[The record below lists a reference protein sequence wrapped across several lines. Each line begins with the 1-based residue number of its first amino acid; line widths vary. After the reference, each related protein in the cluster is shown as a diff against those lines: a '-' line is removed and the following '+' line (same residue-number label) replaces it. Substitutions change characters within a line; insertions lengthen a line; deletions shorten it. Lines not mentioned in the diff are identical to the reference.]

1 MGTLIP
7 REKGNNIYYIYQ
19 ETYREKINKKDYG
32 KTRGS
37 GRSRV
42 CTRATYLGTAEKILK
57 CVKEK
62 RSPVKVKTRDFGMIA
77 AAYQTAF
84 EIELPQILKK
94 HIKGERF
101 ETNLWIYF
109 FVTIVNRLDHAT
121 SKEKMSGWL
130 KKTILPELMN
140 INPNKFTGK
149 NFWYATDDVISEKE
163 LQTQRKEEKIE
174 SDPFVCIDDA
184 IFTAIE
190 TELFYRIDQLMGLSP
205 SVICYDTTNFFTY
218 IEEPKRSELAN
229 TCHSKDSKN
238 HLRHVGLLMAV
249 EKSFGIPLI
258 SRVYRANCHDSK
270 LFSFI
275 LADLI
280 ISLRNLCGSDSD
292 LVLILD
298 KGNNSKENFSSMVGK
313 INWVGALVPSHYED
327 LIDIEL
333 DKYHGSWKDRQYYRC
348 KKKVMDIECVVVL
361 TFSVSTK
368 RKKKYSLRRGI
379 EKLKYDIVKKWESY
393 KKIPKSITPGI
404 NTMKKKSRY
413 GACFKISVRDG
424 KLHFEENEKE
434 IKEREKRFGKSL
446 IFSNMLEA
454 ETGYLID
461 TYNEKNII
469 EDNFHLLK
477 DSTIIRFRPIRHW
490 TDSKIRAYAFCCVV
504 SMILMRVMQW
514 MTEQAGYKMSTN
526 VLKDELTDIQEV
538 IMVYSS
544 TEAERKIT
552 ERSAVQEKLWRI
564 FKLEEIEKNMLLHK

>member
-1 MGTLIP
+1 MGTIIT
-7 REKGNNIYYIYQ
+7 RNQGDKTYYVYQ
-19 ETYREKINKKDYG
+19 ETYREKINKKDFG

-37 GRSRV
+37 GKSRV

-62 RSPVKVKTRDFGMIA
+62 RAPVKVKTRNFGLIA

-84 EIELPQILKK
+84 EIELPQILMKY
-94 HIKGERF
+94 INGERF

-140 INPNKFTGK
+140 IKPNNFTGK
-149 NFWYATDDVISEKE
+149 NFWYATDDIISEKE
-163 LQTQRKEEKIE
+163 LQKRRKEEKNE
-174 SDPFVCIDDA
+174 SDPFACIDDT

-205 SVICYDTTNFFTY
+205 SVICYDTTNFYTY

-270 LFSFI
+270 LFSLI

-280 ISLRNLCGSDSD
+280 ISLKKLCGSESD

-313 INWVGALVPSHYED
+313 INWVGALVPSHHED

-333 DKYHGSWKDRQYYRC
+333 DKYHGIWKDRRYYRC
-348 KKKVMDIECVVVL
+348 EKNVMGMECVIVL
-361 TFSVSTK
+361 TFNTATK
-368 RKKKYSLRRGI
+368 RKKMHSLRRGI
-379 EKLKYDIVKKWESY
+379 EKLKYEVIKKWESY
-393 KKIPKSITPGI
+393 KKTPKFITQGI

-413 GACFKISVRDG
+413 GKCIKISIHDR

-434 IKEREKRFGKSL
+434 IKEREKRFGKNL

-469 EDNFHLLK
+469 EDDFHLLK
-477 DSTIIRFRPIRHW
+477 DITIIRFRPIRHW

-514 MTEQAGYKMSTN
+514 MTEQVGYKMSTN

-538 IMVYSS
+538 VMIYSS
-544 TEAERKIT
+544 TEAERRIT
-552 ERSAVQEKLWRI
+552 ERSAVQKKLWEI
-564 FKLEEIEKNMLLHK
+564 FKLEEIEKKLLLHH

>member
-1 MGTLIP
+1 MGTIIP
-7 REKGNNIYYIYQ
+7 REKGNNTYYIYQ
-19 ETYREKINKKDYG
+19 ETYREKINKNDYG

-37 GRSRV
+37 GKSRV

-77 AAYQTAF
+77 AAYQAAF

-130 KKTILPELMN
+130 KKTILPELMD

-238 HLRHVGLLMAV
+238 HLKHVGLLMAV

-280 ISLRNLCGSDSD
+280 ISLKKLCGSDSD

-327 LIDIEL
+327 LIDIKL
-333 DKYHGSWKDRQYYRC
+333 DKYHGFWKDRRYYRC
-348 KKKVMDIECVVVL
+348 KKKVMNIKCVVVL
-361 TFSVSTK
+361 TFSESTK

-413 GACFKISVRDG
+413 GACLKISVRDG
-424 KLHFEENEKE
+424 KLHFEENETE
-434 IKEREKRFGKSL
+434 IKKREKRFGKSL

-469 EDNFHLLK
+469 EDDFHLLK
-477 DSTIIRFRPIRHW
+477 DITIIRFRPIRHW

-564 FKLEEIEKNMLLHK
+564 FKLEEIENNMLLHK

>member
-1 MGTLIP
+1 MGTITK
-7 REKGNNIYYIYQ
+7 RSQGGKIYYVYQ
-19 ETYREKINKKDYG
+19 ETYRQKINKKDFG

-37 GRSRV
+37 GKSRV
-42 CTRATYLGTAEKILK
+42 CTRATYLGTAETILK
-57 CVKEK
+57 GVKEK
-62 RSPVKVKTRDFGMIA
+62 RSPVKVRTRDFGMIA

-84 EIELPQILKK
+84 EIDLPKILMN

-101 ETNLWIYF
+101 DTNLWIYF
-109 FVTIVNRLDHAT
+109 FVTIINRLDHAT

-130 KKTILPELMN
+130 KKSILSELMN
-140 INPNKFTGK
+140 INPDNFAGK

-163 LQTQRKEEKIE
+163 LKKQRKEKKVA
-174 SDPFVCIDDA
+174 SDPFVCIDDTV
-184 IFTAIE
+184 FTAIE
-190 TELFYRIDQLMGLSP
+190 TELFYRLDQLMGLSP
-205 SVICYDTTNFFTY
+205 SIIFYDTTNFFTY

-258 SRVYRANCHDSK
+258 SRIYRANCHDSK

-275 LADLI
+275 LTDLI
-280 ISLRNLCGSDSD
+280 TSLKKICGTDSD

-298 KGNNSKENFSSMVGK
+298 KGNNSKDNFVNMVGK

-327 LIDIEL
+327 LIEIEL
-333 DKYHGSWKDRQYYRC
+333 DNYHGFWKGKRYYRC
-348 KKKVMDIECVVVL
+348 IKEVMDIKCVVIL
-361 TFSVSTK
+361 TFNEATK
-368 RKKKYSLRRGI
+368 SKKKHSLRRGI
-379 EKLKYDIVKKWESY
+379 EKLKTDLINKWESY
-393 KKIPKSITPGI
+393 KKVPKNITPGI

-413 GACFKISVRDG
+413 GVCIKISVRDR
-424 KLHFEENEKE
+424 KLHFEENEAA
-434 IKEREKRFGKSL
+434 IKKREQRFGKNL

-469 EDNFHLLK
+469 EDDFHLLK
-477 DSTIIRFRPIRHW
+477 DVTIIRFRPIRHW
-490 TDSKIRAYAFCCVV
+490 TDTKIRAYAFCCVV
-504 SMILMRVMQW
+504 SMILLRVMQW

-526 VLKDELTDIQEV
+526 ILKDELTDIQEV

-552 ERSAVQEKLWRI
+552 ERSVVQEKLWRI
-564 FKLEEIEKNMLLHK
+564 FKLEEIEKKMLLHQ

>member
-1 MGTLIP
+1 MGVINT
-7 REKGNNIYYIYQ
+7 RRQGDKVYYVYQ
-19 ETYREKINKKDYG
+19 ETYREKINKENFG

-37 GRSRV
+37 GKSRV

-57 CVKEK
+57 SVKEK
-62 RSPVKVKTRDFGMIA
+62 RSPVKVKTRGFGMIA
-77 AAYQTAF
+77 AAYQVAF
-84 EIELPQILKK
+84 EIELPQILRK

-109 FVTIVNRLDHAT
+109 FVTIINRLDHAT

-130 KKTILPELMN
+130 KKTILPELMS
-140 INPNKFTGK
+140 INANNFTGK
-149 NFWYATDDVISEKE
+149 NFWYAIDDVISEKE
-163 LQTQRKEEKIE
+163 LQKTRKEEKNDN
-174 SDPFVCIDDA
+174 DPFECIDDT

-190 TELFYRIDQLMGLSP
+190 TELFYRIDQLMDLSP

-218 IEEPKRSELAN
+218 IEEPKRSQLAN

-249 EKSFGIPLI
+249 EKSFGIPLA

-280 ISLRNLCGSDSD
+280 ISLKRLCGPDSN
-292 LVLILD
+292 LVLVLD

-313 INWVGALVPSHYED
+313 INWIGALVPSHYED
-327 LIDIEL
+327 LIELEL
-333 DKYHGSWKDRQYYRC
+333 DKYHGLWKGVQYYRC
-348 KKKVMDIECVVVL
+348 EKEVMGIKCVIVL
-361 TFSVSTK
+361 TFSASTK
-368 RKKKYSLRRGI
+368 RRQMHSLRRGI
-379 EKLKYDIVKKWESY
+379 DKLKYSIAKRWESY
-393 KKIPKSITPGI
+393 KKIPKIITPGI
-404 NTMKKKSRY
+404 HTMKKESRY
-413 GACFKISVRDG
+413 SQCIKISVRDG
-424 KLHFEENEKE
+424 KLHFEEDKKE
-434 IKEREKRFGKSL
+434 MKKREKRFGKNL
-446 IFSNMLEA
+446 IFSNILGA

-461 TYNEKNII
+461 TYSEKNII
-469 EDNFHLLK
+469 EDDFHLLK
-477 DSTIIRFRPIRHW
+477 DTQIIRFRPIRHW

-504 SMILMRVMQW
+504 SMILLKVMQW
-514 MTEQAGYKMSTN
+514 MTGKAGYKMSTT

-552 ERSAVQEKLWRI
+552 ERSAVQEKLWAI
-564 FKLEEIEKNMLLHK
+564 FKMEEIEGKLLLHK